1 MNELAQR
8 ITETLKLR
16 DVMEF
21 YGVQFNSRGF
31 ARCPFHAEKTAS
43 LSIKNEHYKCFG
55 CGAYGGVIDFVM
67 NYYGLKFMQAVV
79 KLDSDFHLG
88 IVGGRR
94 PTYRE
99 NVERAAEARIDKAY
113 KEWQDELHRNYLT
126 VCIMRRALYG
136 MYINGEEQYGE
147 MVDRFDML
155 LDDFTGEEARA
166 WQMAIIPPSTQKS
179 TF

>member
-1 MNELAQR
+1 
-8 ITETLKLR
+8 
-16 DVMEF
+16 
-21 YGVQFNSRGF
+21 
-31 ARCPFHAEKTAS
+31 
-43 LSIKNEHYKCFG
+43 
-55 CGAYGGVIDFVM
+55 
-67 NYYGLKFMQAVV
+67 MQAVV

-99 NVERAAEARIDKAY
+99 NAARALEARIDGAY
-113 KEWQDELHRNYLT
+113 KKWQEELHCNYLT

-136 MYINGEEQYGE
+136 MYLDGEEQYGE

-166 WQMAIIPPSTQKS
+166 WQIAIIPSFTQKS
-179 TF
+179 TS